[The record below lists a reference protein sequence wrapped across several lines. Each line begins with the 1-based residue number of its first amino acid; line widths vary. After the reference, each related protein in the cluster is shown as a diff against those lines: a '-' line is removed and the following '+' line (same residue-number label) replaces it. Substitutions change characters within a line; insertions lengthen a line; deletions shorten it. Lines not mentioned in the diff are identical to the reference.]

1 MRSNFH
7 NLSLKGISGIISGII
22 SILFIWFIDYLLKDF
37 SSGIGVGMLPISY
50 FEIIIIVVSIA
61 YILLCFSVV
70 VLINKKRRKKAQ
82 LYGWELNSKRILII
96 YTFFLLIGAITTY
109 FALNSGNIKL
119 IIPVSLFLFGISSIV
134 VRSYTNG
141 PSTILGVLFLLT
153 SILSF
158 FLPPFQFLLWG
169 ISFGGFL
176 VIYAFVSVKKAK

>member
-1 MRSNFH
+1 MRSNIH
-7 NLSLKGISGIISGII
+7 NLSLKGISGLILGII
-22 SILFIWFIDYLLKDF
+22 SILFIWLIDYFLKDY
-37 SSGIGVGMLPISY
+37 SSGVGIGMLPISY
-50 FEIIIIVVSIA
+50 FEIIIVAITTL
-61 YILLCFSVV
+61 YILISFSSIII
-70 VLINKKRRKKAQ
+70 INKKRRKKVK
-82 LYGWELNSKRILII
+82 LYGWALNSKRILII

-169 ISFGGFL
+169 ISYGGFII
-176 VIYAFVSVKKAK
+176 IYAFVSFKKTK